1 MCSLFKIDKTR
12 TTTFQPPSDGLVER
26 FNTTLIAKMTKFVSQ
41 THRFWD
47 VFLPFVLMAYRTS
60 VHEITVY
67 GPSLMMLGRE
77 PELPIDLLF
86 GSSLRRK
93 SESQCTYVQN
103 LQKPLGD
110 IHSLARDEMIKASDR
125 QKRYFDHNAQN
136 VSFHIGNNVWL
147 Q

>member
-1 MCSLFKIDKTR
+1 
-12 TTTFQPPSDGLVER
+12 
-26 FNTTLIAKMTKFVSQ
+26 
-41 THRFWD
+41 
-47 VFLPFVLMAYRTS
+47 
-60 VHEITVY
+60 
-67 GPSLMMLGRE
+67 MMLGRE

-86 GSSLRRK
+86 RSSIRRK

-110 IHSLARDEMIKASDR
+110 IHSLARNEMIKASDR